1 MRTFR
6 VEFAGVGIK
15 LEGNDSESGMNFE
28 SEGGLQ
34 RKSDDSA
41 IHEVEMADFRM
52 KPCLF
57 AVIRC
62 ILYVRLLASFF
73 VSWCSVSNPSCK
85 RLDRFL

>member
-1 MRTFR
+1 MM
-6 VEFAGVGIK
+6 
-15 LEGNDSESGMNFE
+15 NSESE
-28 SEGGLQ
+28 AELQ
-34 RKSDDSA
+34 GKNDDSA
-41 IHEVEMADFRM
+41 VHEVEMADFRM